1 MKRFCSVRL
10 GKGALCLLWLHIL
23 ERTMTN
29 LSDRHV
35 GKPVGWSRK
44 VTALT
49 CISEIET
56 FEETRQYAYLCCAC
70 TTSTARFGIQSQD
83 TINRLTPPG
92 NRRES
97 RSNRVES
104 NLSLNGQILR
114 PAPTISIAAPHLKH
128 PSASK
133 ISSSWSQGQPNS
145 LPSTSCGPQKQDYTS
160 RSGENR
166 GC

>member
-10 GKGALCLLWLHIL
+10 GKGPLCLLWLHIP

-29 LSDRHV
+29 LSERHIGMV
-35 GKPVGWSRK
+35 ENQQDGRGKSQLLLAYPRLRHSK
-44 VTALT
+44 
-49 CISEIET
+49 
-56 FEETRQYAYLCCAC
+56 RQYLCFAC
-70 TTSTARFGIQSQD
+70 TTATAIQSQD

-104 NLSLNGQILR
+104 NVSLNGWILR
-114 PAPTISIAAPHLKH
+114 PGPTISIAAPHPKH

-145 LPSTSCGPQKQDYTS
+145 LPSTSCGPQNKTTRRD
-160 RSGENR
+160 R
-166 GC
+166 GGNEVES